1 MDMGDHQHTA
11 ANGKQQRAVVSTAR
25 TKGGELLAGCATEE
39 ARRWSADLNELLVV
53 ELRSNSTT
61 GSSVPAPDS
70 SALKERH
77 HLDRYNSDANAD
89 AAVTAP
95 ERTPGS
101 DGFSALSPVKSRTRL
116 VWSRMSGKIYQLIR
130 P

>member
-77 HLDRYNSDANAD
+77 HLDRYNSDAQ
-89 AAVTAP
+89 
-95 ERTPGS
+95 TPPPQHQS
-101 DGFSALSPVKSRTRL
+101 EPRVPMGFPRCLRSKVAH
-116 VWSRMSGKIYQLIR
+116 G
-130 P
+130 